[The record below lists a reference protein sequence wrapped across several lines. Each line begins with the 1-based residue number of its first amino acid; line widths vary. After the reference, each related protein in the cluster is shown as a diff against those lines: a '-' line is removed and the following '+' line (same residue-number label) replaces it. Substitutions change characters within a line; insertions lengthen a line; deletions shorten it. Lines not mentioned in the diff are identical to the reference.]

1 VQRTAKSFENSSFV
15 TLFWSGFAAFTGPES
30 FCQWFRGAKLT
41 LDTSFERA
49 KLPTGRS
56 TDAKPPEAKAV
67 GQEMASEKFAFS
79 SSSTLWLLN

>member
-1 VQRTAKSFENSSFV
+1 LPCGVAT
-15 TLFWSGFAAFTGPES
+15 FTGPES

-49 KLPTGRS
+49 ELPTELPTGRS
-56 TDAKPPEAKAV
+56 TDEKQLEAKAV

-79 SSSTLWLLN
+79 SSSTIWLLVVHNLR